1 MSISSKIA
9 ELRASLPQGVT
20 LVAVSKFHPVEALKE
35 AYDAGQRIFGESRVQ
50 ELLVKYESL
59 PKDVEW
65 HMIGHLQ
72 TNKVRS
78 IAPFVALVQSV
89 DSERLLRLIDR
100 EAARCG
106 RVIDVLLEVHVA
118 EEQTKSGWAPE
129 ELLEFVRSGA
139 LEAMPNVRVRGIM
152 GMATNTDDESVIR
165 SNFEQLFNIKK
176 VLSPH
181 FDSSFDTLSMGM
193 SDDYLLAVSCGST
206 MVRVGSKIFG
216 NRKSF

>member
-1 MSISSKIA
+1 MSVTSKIA
-9 ELRASLPQGVT
+9 ELRASLPQGVQ
-20 LVAVSKFHPVEALKE
+20 LVAVSKFHPVEALQE

-50 ELLVKYESL
+50 ELLVKQESL
-59 PKDVEW
+59 PKDIEW

-106 RVIDVLLEVHVA
+106 RVIDVLLEVHVTG
-118 EEQTKSGWAPE
+118 EQTKSGWAVE
-129 ELLEFVRSGA
+129 ELTAFVRSGA
-139 LEAMPNVRVRGIM
+139 LATLPNVRVRGIM
-152 GMATNTDDESVIR
+152 GMATNTDNEAIIR
-165 SNFEQLFNIKK
+165 HDFEQLFNIKK
-176 VLSPH
+176 GLEIY

-193 SDDYLLAVSCGST
+193 SDDYDIAVSCGSN

-216 NRKSF
+216 VRTW

>member
-1 MSISSKIA
+1 MSVTSKIA
-9 ELRASLPQGVT
+9 EFRASLPQGVQ
-20 LVAVSKFHPVEALKE
+20 LVAVSKFHPVEALQE

-50 ELLVKYESL
+50 ELLVKQESL
-59 PKDVEW
+59 PKDIEW

-118 EEQTKSGWAPE
+118 EEQTKSGWAVE
-129 ELLEFVRSGA
+129 ELTAFVRSGA
-139 LEAMPNVRVRGIM
+139 LATLPNVRVRGIM
-152 GMATNTDDESVIR
+152 GMATNTDNEAIIR
-165 SNFEQLFNIKK
+165 HDFEQLFSVKNL
-176 VLSPH
+176 LSSH
-181 FDSSFDTLSMGM
+181 FDSTFDTLSMGM
-193 SDDYLLAVSCGST
+193 SDDYELAISCGSN
-206 MVRVGSKIFG
+206 MVRVGSLIFG
-216 NRKSF
+216 CRE

>member
-1 MSISSKIA
+1 MSVTSKIA
-9 ELRASLPQGVT
+9 ELRASLPQGVQ
-20 LVAVSKFHPVEALKE
+20 LVAVSKFHPVEALQE

-50 ELLVKYESL
+50 ELLVKQESL
-59 PKDVEW
+59 PKDIEW

-100 EAARCG
+100 EAARCD

-118 EEQTKSGWAPE
+118 REQTKSGWAVE
-129 ELLEFVRSGA
+129 ELTAFVRSGA
-139 LEAMPNVRVRGIM
+139 LATLPNVRVRGIM
-152 GMATNTDDESVIR
+152 GMATNTDNEAIIR
-165 SNFEQLFNIKK
+165 HDFEQLFNIKK
-176 VLSPH
+176 GLEPH
-181 FDSSFDTLSMGM
+181 FDSTFDTLSMGM
-193 SDDYLLAVSCGST
+193 SDDYELAISCGSN

-216 NRKSF
+216 CRE